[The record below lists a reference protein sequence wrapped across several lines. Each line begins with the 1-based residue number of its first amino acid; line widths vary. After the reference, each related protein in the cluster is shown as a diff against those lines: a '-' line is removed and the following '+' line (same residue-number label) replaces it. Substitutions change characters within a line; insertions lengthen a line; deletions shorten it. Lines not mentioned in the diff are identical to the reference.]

1 MKENETRKT
10 QSKVECLSLEKL
22 QPLVVW
28 VWGVFPS
35 SSPWGLRQAGD
46 CRDTRSAAFWSW
58 GLGAHPLCVHTLSAR
73 PRRRAPDYE
82 KWVPHLECCLGLLI
96 LFPLC
101 WCVSSLCCG

>member
-46 CRDTRSAAFWSW
+46 CSFLE
-58 GLGAHPLCVHTLSAR
+58 LGFGSP
-73 PRRRAPDYE
+73 P
-82 KWVPHLECCLGLLI
+82 
-96 LFPLC
+96 
-101 WCVSSLCCG
+101 SLCAYSQRQAPA